1 MSERE
6 SIIKKLNDRQRKML
20 VNRLAEYL
28 YEKEQEEK
36 RIQEISKL

>member
-6 SIIKKLNDRQRKML
+6 GIIKNLTDQQRKML
-20 VNRLAEYL
+20 VDRLAEYL
-28 YEKEQEEK
+28 YEKEKEEK